1 MIPHLPYSRPAIT
14 PPAAMPKPQSIDLH
28 TQLEELLDA
37 VWAAEAN
44 WRFDDRL
51 DMALKTRRTPFRS

>member
-1 MIPHLPYSRPAIT
+1 MIPQVPVPQAA
-14 PPAAMPKPQSIDLH
+14 AAMPSPASLDLY
-28 TQLEELLDA
+28 TQFEELLDA

-51 DMALKTRRTPFRS
+51 DMALKLRRELLTR